1 MKKETIKQYPIVR
14 YLCLL
19 LVVALLFAG
28 VTFSRYQSRF
38 TSENSVGVAEFDASY
53 TIDSLSTTSFGN
65 AYYWQVYNGFWM
77 DQGNGTAST
86 VRITMRNNS
95 AIDVRPTLRLEGPAE
110 FWENIALELTDT
122 VTLDGGN
129 VAAGASLTPQIVIAD
144 LVKGRSLNI
153 TTDDENE
160 MDGSHRFLYS
170 DDYKSWGENEAFATA
185 KVVTTDSGGVITDVS
200 GFDDFGQRG
209 TLETTLTMNGGL
221 SAADGRVSGAV
232 TAEWTDADGGAWK
245 MIVTAS
251 TKEVDFSLGFARNVQ
266 GSQSSLPALYLDCRA
281 TVPYYTIEIEMPPLA
296 AKSSEAIV
304 AFLTWTNLISAN
316 AFGVRFPTGEGGG
329 ENLNVPVDFWQN
341 LVREDP
347 VKEHLS
353 IKTSETSF
361 TVLGYHFNY
370 TDVRVTNESGTPI
383 VDETTGI
390 AQTTTVRLTRLF
402 DDAISYQHIARLNQN
417 DSVFPHDM
425 EQATGTI
432 YRCSNTDN
440 PVYADLSGVLGG
452 INFNPSTL
460 TIRQSEVEGEPA
472 YVGASEKGYSTNITM
487 SFTQASVLPAPSVT
501 Q

>member
-53 TIDSLSTTSFGN
+53 TIDSISTTSFGN

-221 SAADGRVSGAV
+221 SVADGRVSGAV

-329 ENLNVPVDFWQN
+329 ANLNVPVDFWRN

-370 TDVRVTNESGTPI
+370 TNVPYSTSAGGD
-383 VDETTGI
+383 I
-390 AQTTTVRLTRLF
+390 AGDTTVRLTRNF
-402 DDAISYQHIARLNQN
+402 ANGISYQHIARLNEN
-417 DSVFPHDM
+417 DAVFPHDIDP
-425 EQATGTI
+425 ENGY
-432 YRCSNTDN
+432 YRCSGDN
-440 PVYADLSGVLGG
+440 PAYFAENTINKLSTD
-452 INFNPSTL
+452 FNPSTL

>member
-53 TIDSLSTTSFGN
+53 TIDSISTTSFGN

-329 ENLNVPVDFWQN
+329 ENLNVPAGFWRN
-341 LVREDP
+341 LVSEDP

-370 TDVRVTNESGTPI
+370 TDVPYSTSAGG
-383 VDETTGI
+383 DI
-390 AQTTTVRLTRLF
+390 AGDTTVRLTRNF
-402 DDAISYQHIARLNQN
+402 ANGISYQHIARLNEN
-417 DSVFPHDM
+417 DAVFPHDIDP
-425 EQATGTI
+425 ENGY
-432 YRCSNTDN
+432 YRCSGDN
-440 PVYADLSGVLGG
+440 PAYFAENTINKLSTD
-452 INFNPSTL
+452 FNPSTL

>member
-53 TIDSLSTTSFGN
+53 TIDSISTTSFGN

-77 DQGNGTAST
+77 DQGNGTASS

-232 TAEWTDADGGAWK
+232 TAEWTGADGGAWK

-329 ENLNVPVDFWQN
+329 ANLNVPVDFWQN
-341 LVREDP
+341 LVSEDP

-370 TDVRVTNESGTPI
+370 TNVPYSTSAGGD
-383 VDETTGI
+383 I
-390 AQTTTVRLTRLF
+390 AGDTTVRLTRNF
-402 DDAISYQHIARLNQN
+402 ANGISYQHIARLNEN
-417 DSVFPHDM
+417 DAVFPHDIDP
-425 EQATGTI
+425 ENGY
-432 YRCSNTDN
+432 YRCSGDN
-440 PVYADLSGVLGG
+440 PAYFAENTINKLSTD
-452 INFNPSTL
+452 FNPSTL

>member
-53 TIDSLSTTSFGN
+53 TIDSISTTSFGN

-129 VAAGASLTPQIVIAD
+129 VAAGASLTPQIAIAD

-170 DDYKSWGENEAFATA
+170 DNYKSWGENEAFATA

-341 LVREDP
+341 LVSEDP

-370 TDVRVTNESGTPI
+370 TNVPYSTSAGGD
-383 VDETTGI
+383 I
-390 AQTTTVRLTRLF
+390 AGDTTVRLTRNF
-402 DDAISYQHIARLNQN
+402 ANGISYQHIARLNEN
-417 DSVFPHDM
+417 DAVFPHDIDP
-425 EQATGTI
+425 ENGY
-432 YRCSNTDN
+432 YRCSGDN
-440 PVYADLSGVLGG
+440 PAYFAENTINKLSTD
-452 INFNPSTL
+452 FNPSTL

>member
-53 TIDSLSTTSFGN
+53 TIDSISTTSFGN

-329 ENLNVPVDFWQN
+329 ANLNVPAGFWRN
-341 LVREDP
+341 LVSEDP

-370 TDVRVTNESGTPI
+370 TNVPYSTSAGGDNAG
-383 VDETTGI
+383 D
-390 AQTTTVRLTRLF
+390 TTVRLTREFANTALGTTET
-402 DDAISYQHIARLNQN
+402 ISYQHIARLNEN
-417 DSVFPHDM
+417 DAVFPHDIDP
-425 EQATGTI
+425 ENGY
-432 YRCSNTDN
+432 YRCSGDN
-440 PVYADLSGVLGG
+440 PAYFAENTINKLSTD
-452 INFNPSTL
+452 FNPSTL